1 MLRDSGLLQKLER
14 NAFAPNGE
22 PMCLY
27 GDPAYPLRVH
37 LQAPFRMVVRNA
49 DMGAFNK
56 SMSVV
61 RISEEWKFGD
71 IAGSFKFI
79 DFKKD
84 LKIALSAVGKMY
96 IVAGILRN
104 ALTCMYANSTS
115 AYFGLDPPTLQEYF
129 N

>member
-1 MLRDSGLLQKLER
+1 MLRDSGLLQQLER

-84 LKIALSAVGKMY
+84 LKITLSAVGKMY
-96 IVAGILRN
+96 IVGGILRN

-129 N
+129 Y